1 MDIMFNKIQI
11 KFQID
16 VNNNKI
22 LKTKWED
29 DKKKKGWMS
38 LVVHSNVEPKLIRM
52 ALHKRLEKIQ
62 PPPTTNGIV
71 LVIVDGLMHGATN
84 EPMTSM
90 LKD

>member
-29 DKKKKGWMS
+29 DKKKKR
-38 LVVHSNVEPKLIRM
+38 LNVIGS
-52 ALHKRLEKIQ
+52 AQ
-62 PPPTTNGIV
+62 QC
-71 LVIVDGLMHGATN
+71 GAKVN
-84 EPMTSM
+84 
-90 LKD
+90 